1 MRGNVIG
8 FDPDTHTGAIS
19 GFDGKRY
26 DFVTQDWRGYDRP
39 RHGDVVDFQT
49 AADQRARDIY
59 LIEAEY
65 VAPSVAQFYF
75 SPHGRISR
83 AQYWLRFALPVAAIH
98 AVFVILIALGSH
110 PARRDLTSAG
120 GLYLLWVI
128 FALLVFWPNLA
139 ILIKRSHD
147 RDWPW
152 PYILL
157 LLVPGWCSS
166 GRWSS
171 LGFLRGTVGGNRFG
185 ADPVPRH

>member
-19 GFDGKRY
+19 GFDGNRY

-39 RHGDVVDFQT
+39 RHGDVVDFQIG
-49 AADQRARDIY
+49 ADRRATEIY

-65 VAPSVAQFYF
+65 ARPTFAQFYF

-83 AQYWLRFALPVAAIH
+83 AQYWLRFVLPVAVIH
-98 AVFVILIALGSH
+98 LVLLVIIIVLAVDRNTAGVAVAANVVWVLALI
-110 PARRDLTSAG
+110 
-120 GLYLLWVI
+120 LLWT
-128 FALLVFWPNLA
+128 NLA

-152 PYILL
+152 PFILL
-157 LLVPGWCSS
+157 LMVPLVQLWPMVEI
-166 GRWSS
+166 
-171 LGFLRGTVGGNRFG
+171 GFLRGTIGSNRFG
-185 ADPVPRH
+185 ADPVPRR